1 MQLLSRLRDRQGFT
15 LIELLIVI
23 VIVGILAVLI
33 IPSLISGP
41 ARARDSV
48 RKADLRKIKASLES
62 YYNDNNS
69 YPADLVTLTKGNVPY
84 LTSLPT
90 DPKTHQNYVYI
101 TTGNPPNTYILR
113 ATLENSNDKDIKP
126 GTTNTYEITS
136 AN

>member
-41 ARARDSV
+41 ARARDSE
-48 RKADLRKIKASLES
+48 RKADLRTIKASLES
-62 YYNDNNS
+62 YYNDNNA
-69 YPADLVTLTKGNVPY
+69 YPADLNTLTQGNVPY
-84 LTSLPT
+84 LKSLST

-101 TTGNPPNTYILR
+101 TTGSPPSTYILR
-113 ATLENSNDKDIKP
+113 ATLENTNDKSIKA
-126 GTTNTYEITS
+126 GTTNVYEVTS